1 MKTCKCCG
9 GSLIVPEPQ
18 LPGANPSQYCTDC
31 INAFRAEWGLDS
43 LQKVLGL
50 ASSSET
56 FHDEVNGEYGTYPP
70 GRVS

>member
-43 LQKVLGL
+43 LQKVLGQI
-50 ASSSET
+50 
-56 FHDEVNGEYGTYPP
+56 
-70 GRVS
+70 GRAHV